1 MMSVPSPP
9 TGERERAQALLE
21 MGFDCA
27 QSVLLA
33 ATGSEGAHIDIAALR
48 KLLDAGCD
56 RDLALRIV
64 L

>member
-1 MMSVPSPP
+1 MQSTQAP
-9 TGERERAQALLE
+9 TSGERERVQALLE

-33 ATGSEGAHIDIAALR
+33 ATGQDGAHIDVDALR
-48 KLLDAGCD
+48 KLVEAGCD
-56 RDLALRIV
+56 RQLALRIV

>member
-1 MMSVPSPP
+1 VKSVPIPP

-21 MGFDCA
+21 MGFDGT

-33 ATGSEGAHIDIAALR
+33 ATGAGGAHIDIEALR
-48 KLLDAGCD
+48 DLLDAGCD
-56 RDLALRIV
+56 HELALRIV